1 MATRSHPGATLARA
15 ARRRRSPGVP
25 SWRRSLSGSDE
36 PTPGCRVALFRF
48 PPAPAVRGHRPR
60 ALGDRTT
67 RCSISTASSSRR
79 LPCDRTSNATGARPP
94 WVRRAFGLESQVPD
108 LRIELIFNAGAAWH
122 WFEAPAATSQRA
134 AVLSCIGMRGSS
146 LAIQQP
152 GRLILRSAFARQG

>member
-1 MATRSHPGATLARA
+1 
-15 ARRRRSPGVP
+15 
-25 SWRRSLSGSDE
+25 
-36 PTPGCRVALFRF
+36 
-48 PPAPAVRGHRPR
+48 
-60 ALGDRTT
+60 
-67 RCSISTASSSRR
+67 
-79 LPCDRTSNATGARPP
+79 
-94 WVRRAFGLESQVPD
+94 VRRAFGPESQVPD